1 MKKVK
6 SAANSLIVKYG
17 AIIASCAFAFVTISA
32 NSACVFPYYEPEE
45 PTGLEKFKKH
55 LNEII

>member
-6 SAANSLIVKYG
+6 SAAKSLIVKYG
-17 AIIASCAFAFVTISA
+17 AAIASCAFAFVAIAA

-45 PTGLEKFKKH
+45 PKGLENFKKFSK
-55 LNEII
+55 

>member
-6 SAANSLIVKYG
+6 SVAKSLIVRHG
-17 AIIASCAFAFVTISA
+17 AIIASCAFAFVAIAA

-45 PTGLEKFKKH
+45 PNGLENFKK
-55 LNEII
+55 I

>member
-6 SAANSLIVKYG
+6 SVAKRLIVRHG
-17 AIIASCAFAFVTISA
+17 AIIASCAFTFVAIAA

-45 PTGLEKFKKH
+45 PEGLKKLKNQH
-55 LNEII
+55 NR